1 MRKQGLRKVKVTYLF
16 NKWRGGRGKYSTQ
29 PSLTLECKPLTMRLH
44 CLCVQFFS
52 N

>member
-16 NKWRGGRGKYSTQ
+16 NKWRGGKGKYLTQ
-29 PSLTLECKPLTMRLH
+29 LSLTPQCKPLTMRLH
-44 CLCVQFFS
+44 CLCIRFFS